1 VSSVRLCTGISF
13 LMDGIAQYQGHRESA
28 RIPGE
33 LDGMPVLF
41 AAGACEIG

>member
-1 VSSVRLCTGISF
+1 MV
-13 LMDGIAQYQGHRESA
+13 GIARYQGHRESA

-33 LDGMPVLF
+33 LDALPVLF